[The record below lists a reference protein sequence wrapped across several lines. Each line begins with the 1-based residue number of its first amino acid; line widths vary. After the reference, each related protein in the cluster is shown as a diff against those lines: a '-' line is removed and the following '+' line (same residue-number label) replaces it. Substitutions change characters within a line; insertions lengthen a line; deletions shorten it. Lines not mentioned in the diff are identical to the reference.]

1 MKKQLLGA
9 GLILTA
15 LLSSHAFAE
24 DNISVTFDSK
34 ALSFDTP
41 PQMVNGS
48 VMVPMRKIFETIGAD
63 VKWDGET
70 KTVTAIKN
78 AQYVKFTADNVNIE
92 LGVCKDGKNTGE
104 LLYYADGD
112 LNSAPLIVNGSMLVP
127 ARAVSEAFY
136 YDVNWDA
143 DNKQVEITTPDND
156 EGWIYYSSWTDGGH
170 MYKIDTNGQNRQI
183 LSENDCYTDIY
194 RFTYDDGYIY
204 YSVRGE
210 NEGCLYRIKTDGTG
224 EEKLTDIPV
233 NLEYDF
239 KTRSAFIGD
248 CIYFCKSEKDNRDY
262 TKYTVPFYKLNIKT
276 KELTRLFDKDI
287 TSYSIRK
294 YGDYIYFQYYDD
306 RMSYYR
312 LDGNDGS
319 IIKVLDNTSTRN
331 FSIENDDR
339 LHFINERDGKPY
351 TAALDG
357 SDVQETEEDNT
368 SKLIEK
374 YNYDGILNKSDD
386 FFVAYRLT
394 EPNYEEDYM
403 SYFEYYIVDN
413 EGNELFKITPPEN
426 GDIHH
431 GAEIS
436 GRKVYYSV
444 TPKYKREYKKL
455 YVDSLDELL
464 GMQDISVSKEKI
476 NGKYEI
482 LTDESEIIKNDFES
496 EIHCIDLD
504 KNIDTV
510 ILKGYILRTITAI
523 EKDKLYL
530 IKADDSSEYYYT
542 ADLDGS
548 NIEPY
553 QPSMPSLDTIIVKE
567 DARYGIIVKDDGTV
581 KDYPN
586 FNTYWKNKPYSLD
599 Y

>member
-210 NEGCLYRIKTDGTG
+210 NEGCLYRIKEDGTG

-386 FFVAYRLT
+386 FFVAYRRT

-464 GMQDISVSKEKI
+464 GEIGISVSPEKVD
-476 NGKYEI
+476 GKYEI
-482 LTDESEIIKNDFES
+482 TTSDRITTKIGNFES
-496 EIHCIDLD
+496 EVHCVDLD
-504 KNIDTV
+504 TKTDTV
-510 ILKGYILRTITAI
+510 ILKGYMLRDIMDV
-523 EKDKLYL
+523 EENKLYL
-530 IKADDSSEYYYT
+530 SKKTDDNNYDYYT
-542 ADLDGS
+542 SDLDGS

-581 KDYPN
+581 KGYPN
-586 FNTYWKNKPYSLD
+586 FNTYLKTNLIL
-599 Y
+599 